1 MALRKK
7 KAKWL
12 VKLLK
17 VIVAVYLLL
26 ILYQLIGNVYSK
38 LSNTHEIQ
46 VPKEWNL
53 IVVNR
58 WNELPEDYDVE
69 LTELSNGQMVD
80 SRIYP
85 YLQEMFDAART
96 EGVYPVVREGYRTA
110 EEQQEILDDKIQSY
124 INQGYSQVKAERTA
138 KEWVALPGTSEHQLG
153 IAVDINADKSKCSNE
168 DVYEWLAENAYKYG
182 FVLRYPPGKQKIT
195 GTSYEPWHYRYVGE
209 EAAKEIYERE
219 ICLEEYF
226 K

>member
-1 MALRKK
+1 MATRK

-17 VIVAVYLLL
+17 VIVVVYLLL
-26 ILYQLIGNVYSK
+26 ILYQLIGNVYSR

-46 VPKEWNL
+46 VPEEWNL

-58 WNELPEDYDVE
+58 WNELPEDYEVE

-96 EGVYPVVREGYRTA
+96 EDVYPVVREGYRTA

-124 INQGYSQVKAERTA
+124 INQGYSQAKAERTA

-209 EAAKEIYERE
+209 EAAKEIYERG

>member
-1 MALRKK
+1 MATRKK

-17 VIVAVYLLL
+17 VIVVVYLLL
-26 ILYQLIGNVYSK
+26 ILYQLIGNVYSR

-46 VPKEWNL
+46 VPEEWNL

-96 EGVYPVVREGYRTA
+96 EDVYPVVREGYRTA

-138 KEWVALPGTSEHQLG
+138 KEWVGLLGGSYMAERFRSELEAVPVLQMESKRNQCVFSNQPDISCSQYG
-153 IAVDINADKSKCSNE
+153 IRNFTWND
-168 DVYEWLAENAYKYG
+168 
-182 FVLRYPPGKQKIT
+182 
-195 GTSYEPWHYRYVGE
+195 
-209 EAAKEIYERE
+209 
-219 ICLEEYF
+219 
-226 K
+226 

>member
-1 MALRKK
+1 MATRE

-17 VIVAVYLLL
+17 VIVVVYLLL
-26 ILYQLIGNVYSK
+26 ILYQLIGNVYSR

-46 VPKEWNL
+46 VPEEWNL

-58 WNELPEDYDVE
+58 WNKLPEDYEVE

-96 EGVYPVVREGYRTA
+96 EDVYSVVREGYRTA

-124 INQGYSQVKAERTA
+124 INQGYSQVKAEERR
-138 KEWVALPGTSEHQLG
+138 
-153 IAVDINADKSKCSNE
+153 KS
-168 DVYEWLAENAYKYG
+168 G
-182 FVLRYPPGKQKIT
+182 
-195 GTSYEPWHYRYVGE
+195 
-209 EAAKEIYERE
+209 
-219 ICLEEYF
+219 
-226 K
+226 

>member
-1 MALRKK
+1 MATRK

-17 VIVAVYLLL
+17 VIVVVYLLL
-26 ILYQLIGNVYSK
+26 ILYQLIGNVYSR

-46 VPKEWNL
+46 VPEEWNL

-110 EEQQEILDDKIQSY
+110 EEQQEILDDKIQNY

-168 DVYEWLAENAYKYG
+168 DVHGWLAENAYKYG

-209 EAAKEIYERE
+209 EAAKEIYERG